1 MNVPDFIARAARLH
15 PDRAA
20 VECGAETRT
29 VTEIDRRS
37 RRLANALIGLG
48 LLKGDRV
55 VVLHENSARCIE
67 CDFASARAGLVRVS
81 LNPRT
86 TPGEARYILEQVQ
99 PRAIVFGAG
108 FDWLPPLLDDLGQ
121 QTLRIGAQPG
131 ALALDPRACDYEALL
146 EHAADTAPSVAIDDE
161 DLHSIF
167 FTSGSSGKP
176 KGVMLSHRSIVQ
188 AAANVL
194 IEFGPQQPGE
204 QILLLQPLSHGSA
217 YFVLP
222 CFLRGC
228 CIRLMPQFDA
238 EAVIEAMRSPALQT
252 VKMVP
257 TMLQRLLAVPQVA
270 AHHYP
275 GLRQIIYGGSHI
287 APAVLERAIE
297 TFGGRLAQHYG
308 QSEAPSTITVLPRED
323 HGRDNI
329 GQTILRSAGRAWTS
343 VDVRIAGPDGITLS
357 AGVQGEVVVRAP
369 HVMSGYWQ
377 RPELTA
383 QVLREGWLHTSDHGV
398 LDERGYL
405 HLLGRTDDMII
416 SGGYNIAPLEVEDAL
431 LRHPMIRE
439 AAVVGRADEEWGH
452 VVVAFV
458 CVQPGTL
465 TAAQIGDH
473 CRGLLGY
480 RKPRQ
485 VFLVDELPRNANGKI
500 DKAALKAAAAARG

>member
-1 MNVPDFIARAARLH
+1 MNVPDLIARAARLH

-29 VTEIDRRS
+29 VADIDRRS
-37 RRLANALIGLG
+37 SRFANALIGLG
-48 LLKGDRV
+48 LGKGDRL
-55 VVLHENSARCIE
+55 VVLLENSARCIE
-67 CDFASARAGLVRVS
+67 CDFASAKAGLVRVS

-86 TPGEARYILEQVQ
+86 TPGEARYILGQVQ
-99 PRAIVFGAG
+99 PRAVVFGAG
-108 FDWLPPLLDDLGQ
+108 FDWLPPLLDELGP

-131 ALALDPRACDYEALL
+131 ALALDPHAHDYEALL
-146 EHAADTAPSVAIDDE
+146 EQAIDTPPSIQIDDE

-188 AAANVL
+188 VAANVL
-194 IEFGPQQPGE
+194 IEFGPQRPGE
-204 QILLLQPLSHGSA
+204 RILLLQPLSHGSA

-222 CFLRGC
+222 CFMCAC
-228 CIRLMPQFDA
+228 CIRLMPRFDA
-238 EAVIEAMRSPALQT
+238 EAVVDAMRSPALQA
-252 VKMVP
+252 VKLVP
-257 TMLQRLLAVPQVA
+257 TMLQRLLAVPRVG
-270 AHHYP
+270 AHGYP
-275 GLRQIIYGGSHI
+275 GLRHIIYGGSHI
-287 APAVLERAIE
+287 APAVLERAIDA
-297 TFGGRLAQHYG
+297 FGPRLAQHYG

-323 HGRDNI
+323 HGAGNAGRA
-329 GQTILRSAGRAWTS
+329 ILRSAGRAWTT
-343 VDVRIAGPDGITLS
+343 VDVRIAGPDGITLA

-377 RPELTA
+377 RPELTT
-383 QVLREGWLHTSDHGV
+383 QVLKQGWLYTSDHGV

-405 HLLGRTDDMII
+405 HLLGRMDDMII
-416 SGGYNIAPLEVEDAL
+416 SGGFNIAPLEVEDAL

-465 TAAQIGDH
+465 TAQQIGDY
-473 CRGLLGY
+473 CRERLGY
-480 RKPRQ
+480 RKPRH
-485 VFLVDELPRNANGKI
+485 VYLVEDLPRNANGKI